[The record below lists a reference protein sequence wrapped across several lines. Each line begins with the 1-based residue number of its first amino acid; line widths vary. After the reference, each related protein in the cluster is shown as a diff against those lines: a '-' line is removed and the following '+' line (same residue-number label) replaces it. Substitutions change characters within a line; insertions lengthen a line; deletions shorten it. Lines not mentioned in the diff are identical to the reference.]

1 VYKEY
6 MRITE
11 KFIRNEFSRSL
22 IGVKHHMEVLYKRYL
37 TPKKL
42 SGTIFHASLE
52 EVNHT
57 DVVYKLDKKM
67 VVRDPLVS
75 IVLIQLYKQLCLY
88 SALILF
94 AITG

>member
-1 VYKEY
+1 

-11 KFIRNEFSRSL
+11 
-22 IGVKHHMEVLYKRYL
+22 RYP

-57 DVVYKLDKKM
+57 DVVYKSDKKWFLEI
-67 VVRDPLVS
+67 PFS
-75 IVLIQLYKQLCLY
+75 PTQ
-88 SALILF
+88 
-94 AITG
+94 